1 MGRKSQVSKK
11 DADKIGSKKESQP
24 VREFVFH
31 GSVQGDLGDLPVS
44 IRDRFSV
51 ALTAVQH
58 GLEPTIAFRHLHVSK
73 GKSAIELKINGR
85 PAYRVVYT
93 TKRPGKV
100 DVVYAGKKT
109 AQGTDTAMMD
119 TVEKRLS
126 NL

>member
-1 MGRKSQVSKK
+1 MGKKNKASKK
-11 DADKIGSKKESQP
+11 GADKVGTAKKSQP

-31 GSVQGDLGDLPVS
+31 GSAQNDLSDLPES

-93 TKRPGKV
+93 TKRSGKV

-109 AQGTDTAMMD
+109 AQGTDTAMME